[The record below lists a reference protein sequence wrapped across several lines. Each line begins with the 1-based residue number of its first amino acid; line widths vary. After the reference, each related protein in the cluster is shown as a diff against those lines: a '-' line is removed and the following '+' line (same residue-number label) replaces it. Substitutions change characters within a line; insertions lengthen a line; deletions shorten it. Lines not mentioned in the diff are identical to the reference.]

1 MAPGNRNRGRLDD
14 VALDPALDKQAMNP
28 KAVQAS
34 LLNDHN
40 LHRDAMALLGLRLQA
55 RKKDEQ
61 RSTVTALNDM
71 LGKLLLARTVG
82 GHQPLRLAQFER
94 GEQRVR
100 VISDGGL
107 DSGCGGLGLHRGL
120 HAGVWKLSLPTQA
133 TVHPHRI
140 FFSTTL
146 SRDFEM
152 CSPVRRSISSCR
164 RGRVQF
170 ARSATSGAKTCSITD
185 NAACALAAAGPAALR
200 ARNPA
205 TPLRP
210 KIHRQCRTLSG
221 RTPNAAAIRS
231 LVYPS
236 NDNRMA
242 RAKARNSSRCSA
254 LAEIHDWLDT

>member
-1 MAPGNRNRGRLDD
+1 MAPGNRDRDHLDD

-140 FFSTTL
+140 FSEAMVPKLAKASLHTA
-146 SRDFEM
+146 
-152 CSPVRRSISSCR
+152 PSCR
-164 RGRVQF
+164 V
-170 ARSATSGAKTCSITD
+170 
-185 NAACALAAAGPAALR
+185 
-200 ARNPA
+200 
-205 TPLRP
+205 
-210 KIHRQCRTLSG
+210 CR
-221 RTPNAAAIRS
+221 
-231 LVYPS
+231 
-236 NDNRMA
+236 
-242 RAKARNSSRCSA
+242 
-254 LAEIHDWLDT
+254 